1 MVLNLLNLADSVFL
15 HPIPSFEK
23 SLEHSSLY
31 PAQHS
36 ASAGIALV
44 SHSNQSCPEL
54 SRAEGYRKIV
64 ERSAHYYQH

>member
-54 SRAEGYRKIV
+54 SRA
-64 ERSAHYYQH
+64 